1 MKEADFEAL
10 SKELTTELQLTED
23 IAKTG
28 RARVDGVEVVMIYNE
43 KSDPDQIHCYV
54 DMGVPNPQYR
64 EAIYAEFLKSQ
75 LFLVNKLNGVFGLD
89 PMSGHCVLATVLPV
103 PTKPDAKRVAERL
116 RVYALQAKM
125 MEHLMANGPQAPQ
138 LPQTAHAA
146 QPQPTAGASKPQA
159 TSPHPGSATATATAQ
174 AHSAAPAHASTPAVP
189 AQAQP
194 KK

>member
-10 SKELTTELQLTED
+10 SKELSKELHLTED

-28 RARVDGVEVVMIYNE
+28 RALIDGVEVVMIYNE

-54 DMGVPNPQYR
+54 DMGQPNPQHR

-75 LFLVNKLNGVFGLD
+75 LFLVNKFNGVFGLD
-89 PMSGHCVLATVLPV
+89 PMSGHCVLVAVLPV
-103 PTKPDAKRVAERL
+103 PKKPDAKRVAERL
-116 RVYALQAKM
+116 RVYALQGKL
-125 MEHLMANGPQAPQ
+125 MEHLMANGPQVPK
-138 LPQTAHAA
+138 LPETTHAA

-159 TSPHPGSATATATAQ
+159 TSPHPGTAPATGQ
-174 AHSAAPAHASTPAVP
+174 AHSATPAHASAPAVP
-189 AQAQP
+189 PHAQP